1 MTEDTDATETE
12 AAESIV
18 ETSSTSKESGF
29 ALGFNPLVWLEALFK
44 RVIDGVS
51 GRGGV
56 EAFCSYLDNI
66 DFIPELIA
74 LRQEMKTNSIFFETA
89 LAKCNKEML
98 KRPEGIRQEEIFT
111 LMGATCKKCGGH
123 TTIWGM
129 AMAGG
134 VCKCEGEYVPTYVEA
149 LQTLLAQKIN
159 PSPEAVLMS
168 VAYDK
173 IAKAYVDA
181 YEAIQ
186 LVMARTA
193 EFFNWE
199 QFRIEEPNLRSYLDQ
214 FFLGKMTG
222 ESKIPREEKETL
234 QFIVRAN
241 LAGVDLE
248 TAKKIINLAINCVKY
263 GYLYQVLGAD
273 GAYPFYDETL
283 QVFNPLYDK
292 INTYIRQVLS
302 VGQETRRVH
311 ITVKATLGGYY
322 APCLLMPKNCWESG
336 KIAGTIEMEPVTR
349 FPIFP
354 KADFGAL
361 QAIFAPIG
369 GGKTFL
375 LSGIMSYSILNKQEL
390 IFSPLGDKSNSFTTA
405 CLPLFNYDERTKRLL
420 HNLTEKLGVEP
431 AGIPL
436 LTLTVLQ
443 EGDKITDNDKNPP
456 TIFDRVVMIKDPKS
470 FEIDFKEVVNELK
483 GVAET
488 YGYAKTTGLIT
499 VRNLDRYYTGKNV
512 NIDVQNAISLL
523 QQFDAFRKSNLRQ
536 YSRVFIDEIS
546 YLASAQ
552 VTLYGS
558 DALRSG
564 ATISDYIKES
574 RRNKSS
580 VDMATQLP
588 LEVLPEIR
596 NSATNVFFRDLA
608 MSKDKNR
615 SQIDFLLDSIRL
627 KEPAIRPV
635 IKAINERG
643 LLPKGYWFW
652 YRAET
657 RDINVIN
664 PCPPIFCLQDPSKT
678 PRQIFKLYE
687 KATGQKIL
695 LDSWKNVPQ
704 ITAYRSDMAAQK
716 KGGFDQ

>member
-12 AAESIV
+12 ATESIV

-98 KRPEGIRQEEIFT
+98 KRPEGMRQEEIFT

-134 VCKCEGEYVPTYVEA
+134 VCKCEGDYVPTFVEA

-234 QFIVRAN
+234 QFIIRAN

-248 TAKKIINLAINCVKY
+248 TAKKIIN
-263 GYLYQVLGAD
+263 
-273 GAYPFYDETL
+273 
-283 QVFNPLYDK
+283 
-292 INTYIRQVLS
+292 
-302 VGQETRRVH
+302 
-311 ITVKATLGGYY
+311 
-322 APCLLMPKNCWESG
+322 W
-336 KIAGTIEMEPVTR
+336 
-349 FPIFP
+349 
-354 KADFGAL
+354 
-361 QAIFAPIG
+361 
-369 GGKTFL
+369 
-375 LSGIMSYSILNKQEL
+375 
-390 IFSPLGDKSNSFTTA
+390 
-405 CLPLFNYDERTKRLL
+405 
-420 HNLTEKLGVEP
+420 
-431 AGIPL
+431 L
-436 LTLTVLQ
+436 LTALNTV
-443 EGDKITDNDKNPP
+443 TS
-456 TIFDRVVMIKDPKS
+456 T
-470 FEIDFKEVVNELK
+470 
-483 GVAET
+483 
-488 YGYAKTTGLIT
+488 
-499 VRNLDRYYTGKNV
+499 
-512 NIDVQNAISLL
+512 
-523 QQFDAFRKSNLRQ
+523 
-536 YSRVFIDEIS
+536 
-546 YLASAQ
+546 
-552 VTLYGS
+552 
-558 DALRSG
+558 RS
-564 ATISDYIKES
+564 
-574 RRNKSS
+574 
-580 VDMATQLP
+580 
-588 LEVLPEIR
+588 
-596 NSATNVFFRDLA
+596 
-608 MSKDKNR
+608 
-615 SQIDFLLDSIRL
+615 
-627 KEPAIRPV
+627 
-635 IKAINERG
+635 
-643 LLPKGYWFW
+643 
-652 YRAET
+652 
-657 RDINVIN
+657 
-664 PCPPIFCLQDPSKT
+664 
-678 PRQIFKLYE
+678 
-687 KATGQKIL
+687 
-695 LDSWKNVPQ
+695 
-704 ITAYRSDMAAQK
+704 
-716 KGGFDQ
+716 

>member
-12 AAESIV
+12 ATESIV

-98 KRPEGIRQEEIFT
+98 KRPEGMRQEEIFT

-134 VCKCEGEYVPTYVEA
+134 VCKCEGDYVPTFVEA

-234 QFIVRAN
+234 QFIIRAN

-405 CLPLFNYDERTKRLL
+405 CLPLFNYDERTK
-420 HNLTEKLGVEP
+420 T
-431 AGIPL
+431 
-436 LTLTVLQ
+436 
-443 EGDKITDNDKNPP
+443 
-456 TIFDRVVMIKDPKS
+456 S
-470 FEIDFKEVVNELK
+470 
-483 GVAET
+483 
-488 YGYAKTTGLIT
+488 
-499 VRNLDRYYTGKNV
+499 
-512 NIDVQNAISLL
+512 
-523 QQFDAFRKSNLRQ
+523 
-536 YSRVFIDEIS
+536 
-546 YLASAQ
+546 
-552 VTLYGS
+552 
-558 DALRSG
+558 
-564 ATISDYIKES
+564 
-574 RRNKSS
+574 
-580 VDMATQLP
+580 
-588 LEVLPEIR
+588 
-596 NSATNVFFRDLA
+596 
-608 MSKDKNR
+608 
-615 SQIDFLLDSIRL
+615 
-627 KEPAIRPV
+627 
-635 IKAINERG
+635 
-643 LLPKGYWFW
+643 
-652 YRAET
+652 
-657 RDINVIN
+657 
-664 PCPPIFCLQDPSKT
+664 
-678 PRQIFKLYE
+678 
-687 KATGQKIL
+687 
-695 LDSWKNVPQ
+695 
-704 ITAYRSDMAAQK
+704 AAQ
-716 KGGFDQ
+716 FN